1 MAKPAAAAV
10 LEGLANAEIETASW
24 TKVSAIFAVLFVV
37 AFIAITVPMVMA
49 IVNLSNAAT
58 PAYEAIEGTATDV
71 GTLVNMVM
79 HDAKNPA
86 TEVGRAFETSAPA
99 PGASHQAAQGSVV
112 DHLHKKRRATTAP
125 RKGEGTLPPRPPQTS
140 GLRAAGRAAY

>member
-1 MAKPAAAAV
+1 MAKPTAAAV

-79 HDAKNPA
+79 HDAKNPPP
-86 TEVGRAFETSAPA
+86 RS
-99 PGASHQAAQGSVV
+99 GARSRRRRRRQGQVTRRPRGPWWTTCTRSGGPPP
-112 DHLHKKRRATTAP
+112 RRARVEAP
-125 RKGEGTLPPRPPQTS
+125 CRPDPSKPRV
-140 GLRAAGRAAY
+140 

>member
-1 MAKPAAAAV
+1 MATQKSAAAV

-24 TKVSAIFAVLFVV
+24 TK

-79 HDAKNPA
+79 HDAKNPS
-86 TEVGRAFETSAPA
+86 TEVGHALETPA
-99 PGASHQAAQGSVV
+99 TTPVSSRRGEGSVV
-112 DHLHKKRRATTAP
+112 DHLNRQRKSTTAP
-125 RKGEGTLPPRPPQTS
+125 RKGEGTLPPRSTQPS